1 MAGSLQDSEV
11 RFLARHWKTNLGKLI
26 SQPAADN
33 PVNLIIWQNAIAE
46 SR

>member
-11 RFLARHWKTNLGKLI
+11 RFLARHGKTNLDAGCWQSGELH
-26 SQPAADN
+26 
-33 PVNLIIWQNAIAE
+33 NLAEKIPE